1 MMTPIT
7 VFSEGPVSA
16 TMASANMMVGK
27 DRTVSNVMT
36 SMRSSQRGPRPAS
49 MPSTSPMAMETEMAT
64 RETLSATWPPNN
76 TRDNTSRPS

>member
-16 TMASANMMVGK
+16 TMARANMMVGN
-27 DRTVSNVMT
+27 DRTVSNEIT
-36 SMRSSQRGPRPAS
+36 SMRSSQRGPKPAI
-49 MPSTSPMAMETEMAT
+49 MPSTSPTAMETDMAT

-76 TRDNTSRPS
+76 TRDKTSRPS